1 MSAERDVS
9 DYLRDIL
16 ENARM
21 ARRFVEGM
29 SFEQFETDLRTS
41 YAVVRALEII
51 GEATKNVPSEVRERH
66 PDVPWRSMAGMRDRL
81 IHGYFDTNPAIVWET
96 VRRDLPAIEPPISR
110 ALEEETSGE
119 ATSDG

>member
-1 MSAERDVS
+1 MSAGRDVS

-16 ENARM
+16 ENGRL

-29 SFEQFETDLRTS
+29 SFEQFQGDVRTA

-51 GEATKNVPSEVRERH
+51 GEATKNVPPEVRERY

-81 IHGYFDTNPAIVWET
+81 IHGYFDTNPAVVWET
-96 VRRDLPAIEPPISR
+96 AQRDLPAIEPPIAR
-110 ALEEETSGE
+110 ALEEEISRE
-119 ATSDG
+119 AATNG